1 MNGTKLVFTDDY
13 ETWWGP
19 GWEFDGGLTYTKVKA
34 PEFQKRIFIVI
45 FYLLMYAAIVI
56 L

>member
-19 GWEFDGGLTYTKVKA
+19 GWEFDGGLTYTKVKLRLSYRNEA
-34 PEFQKRIFIVI
+34 VANI
-45 FYLLMYAAIVI
+45 I
-56 L
+56 LTFFF